1 MSGSMADPGADAAG
15 NFADFVLTIG
25 GAHPGDRHP
34 RGARGVAAFGSMH
47 FAITSMTDA
56 DHRKQFFAPVID
68 DVERILAVRA
78 VYLAVRDT
86 SRTSAPTTPSG

>member
-1 MSGSMADPGADAAG
+1 MRVWQPERELVERRDR
-15 NFADFVLTIG
+15 LQQG
-25 GAHPGDRHP
+25 GVTP
-34 RGARGVAAFGSMH
+34 VAAFGSMY

-68 DVERILAVRA
+68 DVERTLVVRA

>member
-1 MSGSMADPGADAAG
+1 
-15 NFADFVLTIG
+15 
-25 GAHPGDRHP
+25 
-34 RGARGVAAFGSMH
+34 
-47 FAITSMTDA
+47 MTDA

-68 DVERILAVRA
+68 DVERTLAVRA